1 MEIVS
6 KQIPHIFRNRFL
18 RDGDSFMMTT
28 NSGGATGGSSG
39 TFTPHYVWGQYE
51 DGQSDIVGDFT
62 SEANVSIGGDLRV
75 DSSVDIYGNVEIGR
89 NASIGGDLHCNSSA
103 NIKGR
108 LSVGGNLITH
118 TVLPSTPTAYN
129 IGSDSS
135 KFGSVYAVRN
145 YVNYVYV
152 SNDVSACDIYPKTT
166 ATYNLGSNSL
176 KYLNFYGVNTNSVN
190 VTASNVIVDSVLTA
204 PVISQI
210 QDKLTELENMI
221 LDVSARIGS

>member
-6 KQIPHIFRNRFL
+6 TQIPHIFRNRFL

-28 NSGGATGGSSG
+28 NSGGGSGGSSG
-39 TFTPHYVWGQYE
+39 TFSPHYVWGQYD
-51 DGQSDIVGDFT
+51 DGQTDIVGDFT

-75 DSSVDIYGNVEIGR
+75 DSSVDIYGNVEIRR
-89 NASIGGDLHCNSSA
+89 NASVGGDLYCNSSA

-135 KFGSVYAVRN
+135 KFGSIYAVRN

-152 SNDVSACDIYPKTT
+152 SNDVSACNIYPKTT
-166 ATYNLGSNSL
+166 ATYNLGSNDL
-176 KYLNFYGVNTNSVN
+176 KYLNYYGVNVNSVN

-204 PVISQI
+204 PVISEI

-221 LDVSARIGS
+221 LDVSSRVGS